1 MRYQLLNK
9 DNIIAVF
16 KAQGGGSEMPG
27 FFYDVHYIVSD
38 VYCPNEQ
45 LLPYSD
51 MYGRERLAESE
62 RKLEIL
68 IDRWLSSRCA
78 ATYNFRVASL
88 YRRFEIDEADRF
100 IHRTHAA
107 SLNDTFWVKAEDE
120 DLSWAEVS
128 LYRKQCYDSSI
139 SSFCLG
145 DRIDWGDG
153 TEPDFSAAPELL
165 TNGSFRRGFQKDGD
179 DIFFF
184 KRSSDIGVEVYSEIL
199 ASEVAQ
205 KIAPE
210 CSVVYSLAKRDLKN
224 LSQCRFFTD
233 EKMGMVPYYC
243 FWSGQ
248 NTDIGEML
256 EFFCEIGSELQFRK
270 MMVIDSLI
278 FNVDRHLNNF
288 GVLIDNDTLA
298 IKGMA
303 PIYDLNLSLFGDDKK
318 QTFEDIYS
326 CVSSHHPSIGGDF
339 VRLGHQMLTEE
350 LRTAVSEMQDFT
362 FDFRGN
368 DEFEEWRV
376 KKLEEII
383 HMQAKVILS
392 EEDLT
397 VRQVFQGCK
406 SEKTRQEEKKYG
418 LIRLNAAFFTTEF
431 EEYTQYSEY
440 RSYNVSV
447 MENPEQKIVE
457 VYIDNPDN
465 TGTIT
470 LDFIGR
476 SVSQKGKQF
485 PENLVDRICGIF
497 EKYK

>member
-165 TNGSFRRGFQKDGD
+165 TNGSF
-179 DIFFF
+179 
-184 KRSSDIGVEVYSEIL
+184 
-199 ASEVAQ
+199 
-205 KIAPE
+205 
-210 CSVVYSLAKRDLKN
+210 
-224 LSQCRFFTD
+224 
-233 EKMGMVPYYC
+233 
-243 FWSGQ
+243 
-248 NTDIGEML
+248 
-256 EFFCEIGSELQFRK
+256 
-270 MMVIDSLI
+270 
-278 FNVDRHLNNF
+278 
-288 GVLIDNDTLA
+288 
-298 IKGMA
+298 
-303 PIYDLNLSLFGDDKK
+303 
-318 QTFEDIYS
+318 
-326 CVSSHHPSIGGDF
+326 
-339 VRLGHQMLTEE
+339 
-350 LRTAVSEMQDFT
+350 
-362 FDFRGN
+362 
-368 DEFEEWRV
+368 
-376 KKLEEII
+376 
-383 HMQAKVILS
+383 
-392 EEDLT
+392 
-397 VRQVFQGCK
+397 
-406 SEKTRQEEKKYG
+406 
-418 LIRLNAAFFTTEF
+418 
-431 EEYTQYSEY
+431 
-440 RSYNVSV
+440 
-447 MENPEQKIVE
+447 
-457 VYIDNPDN
+457 
-465 TGTIT
+465 
-470 LDFIGR
+470 
-476 SVSQKGKQF
+476 
-485 PENLVDRICGIF
+485 
-497 EKYK
+497 

>member
-1 MRYQLLNK
+1 MNK
-9 DNIIAVF
+9 DNIIADF
-16 KAQGGGSEMPG
+16 KAQGGGFETAG
-27 FFYDVHYIVSD
+27 YFYDVHYVVSNVVCSD
-38 VYCPNEQ
+38 Q
-45 LLPYSD
+45 SLLPYSD
-51 MYGRERLAESE
+51 QNRERRTELSE
-62 RKLEIL
+62 EELEL
-68 IDRWLSSRCA
+68 LLGNWLSGRCA
-78 ATYNFRVASL
+78 ANHNFRVASF
-88 YRRFEIDEADRF
+88 YRLFKIDQVDRF
-100 IHRTHAA
+100 IHKTHAA

-120 DLSWAEVS
+120 DIIWPAVS
-128 LYRKQCYDSSI
+128 LYRKRRYDPSI
-139 SSFCLG
+139 TRFCMG
-145 DRIDWGDG
+145 DNIVWLPG
-153 TEPDFSAAPELL
+153 TEPHFDSAPELT
-165 TNGSFRRGFQKDGD
+165 TNGSFRRGFIKDGE
-179 DIFFF
+179 DIFFY
-184 KRSSDIGVEVYSEIL
+184 KRNSSTGLEIYSEVL

-205 KIAPE
+205 KITSE
-210 CSVVYSLAKRDLKN
+210 CSVEYSLEKKYRKIH
-224 LSQCRFFTD
+224 SKCRFFTD
-233 EKMGMVPYYC
+233 EKTGLVPYYC
-243 FWSGQ
+243 FWTGRS
-248 NTDIGEML
+248 TDIKDAL
-256 EFFCEIGSELQFRK
+256 EFFSEIGSETSFRK

-326 CVSSHHPSIGGDF
+326 CVSSHHPSFGGDF

-362 FDFRGN
+362 FRFRGN

-383 HMQAKVILS
+383 RKQAKAILA
-392 EEDLT
+392 EEDHT
-397 VRQVFQGCK
+397 TRQVFQGCT

-447 MENPEQKIVE
+447 MEDPEQKIVE

-485 PENLVDRICGIF
+485 PEDLVDRICGIF

>member
-1 MRYQLLNK
+1 MKYFLMNQ
-9 DNIIAVF
+9 DNIIAEF
-16 KAQGGGSEMPG
+16 EAQGGGFETAG
-27 FFYDVHYIVSD
+27 FFYDVHYVVSNVGCSD
-38 VYCPNEQ
+38 Q
-45 LLPYSD
+45 SLLPYSD
-51 MYGRERLAESE
+51 QNRERRTELSE
-62 RKLEIL
+62 EELEL
-68 IDRWLSSRCA
+68 LLGNWLSGRCA
-78 ATYNFRVASL
+78 ANHNFRVASF
-88 YRRFEIDEADRF
+88 YRLFKIDQVDRF
-100 IHRTHAA
+100 IHKTHAA

-120 DLSWAEVS
+120 DLSWAAVS
-128 LYRKQCYDSSI
+128 LYRKQCYDPSI
-139 SSFCLG
+139 SRFCLG
-145 DRIDWGDG
+145 DRIDWKDG
-153 TEPDFSAAPELL
+153 TEPDFSEAPELL
-165 TNGSFRRGFQKDGD
+165 TNGSFRRGFQKTGD

-210 CSVVYSLAKRDLKN
+210 CSVEYSLAKRYLRNHSK
-224 LSQCRFFTD
+224 CRFFTD
-233 EKMGMVPYYC
+233 EKTGMVPYYC
-243 FWSGQ
+243 FWSGR
-248 NTDIGEML
+248 NTDIEEML
-256 EFFCEIGSELQFRK
+256 GFFCEIGSEIQFRK

-298 IKGMA
+298 VKGMA
-303 PIYDLNLSLFGDDKK
+303 PIYDLNLALFGDDKK

-326 CVSSHHPSIGGDF
+326 CVSSHHPTFGGDF
-339 VRLGHQMLTEE
+339 VRLGHQMLTTEM
-350 LRTAVSEMQDFT
+350 RTAVSEMQDFI
-362 FDFRGN
+362 FRFRGN

-383 HMQAKVILS
+383 HMQAKAILS
-392 EEDLT
+392 DEDLT

-431 EEYTQYSEY
+431 EEYTQYSAY
-440 RSYNVSV
+440 RSYKVSV
-447 MENPEQKIVE
+447 LEDPEQKIVE
-457 VYIDNPDN
+457 VYIDDLED

-476 SVSQKGKQF
+476 NITQTGEQF
-485 PENLVDRICGIF
+485 PEDLIDRICSIF